1 MGIIYAKCTPLANRS
16 IENIEW
22 KKVKPDE
29 DGRFNCLV
37 CSKTYS
43 RIDTVKKH
51 YNKVHVMGDK
61 FTCEVCEKC
70 FSDENCMKKHI
81 KTTHIGNAK
90 VHHEKVHIKENR
102 FTCQLCN
109 KSFHFED
116 ALKGHIR
123 DNFM

>member
-1 MGIIYAKCTPLANRS
+1 
-16 IENIEW
+16 
-22 KKVKPDE
+22 
-29 DGRFNCLV
+29 
-37 CSKTYS
+37 
-43 RIDTVKKH
+43 
-51 YNKVHVMGDK
+51 MGDK

-109 KSFHFED
+109 KSFNFED